1 MILIEMISPESLEA
15 YRKISAW
22 TIAKCS

>member
-15 YRKISAW
+15 YCKISA
-22 TIAKCS
+22 